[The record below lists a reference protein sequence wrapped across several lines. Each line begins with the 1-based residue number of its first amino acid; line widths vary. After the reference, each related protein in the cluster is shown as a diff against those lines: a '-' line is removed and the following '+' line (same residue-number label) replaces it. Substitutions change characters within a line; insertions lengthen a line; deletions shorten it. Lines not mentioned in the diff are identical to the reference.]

1 MEERTNGTKRVLHPT
16 AGIMTLRYDV
26 LAVQDGS
33 QQRLSVITPA
43 DADAENALRTLL
55 FQQNGLRA
63 VN

>member
-1 MEERTNGTKRVLHPT
+1 
-16 AGIMTLRYDV
+16 MTLRYDV

-43 DADAENALRTLL
+43 DANAESALRSLI
-55 FQQNGLRA
+55 FQQNRLRA